1 MLWLIIIAAVV
12 LIALGALYTYMRRDD
27 PLRDDL
33 EPGAERAAAEANLKG
48 PIDFDSEFRP
58 PRDP

>member
-1 MLWLIIIAAVV
+1 MLLWLFIIAAVV

-48 PIDFDSEFRP
+48 IDFESDLRP

>member
-12 LIALGALYTYMRRDD
+12 VLALGALYTYMRRDD

-33 EPGAERAAAEANLKG
+33 NPEAERAAAEANLKG
-48 PIDFDSEFRP
+48 PIDFEGDMRP
-58 PRDP
+58 PRD

>member
-12 LIALGALYTYMRRDD
+12 VLALGALYTYMRRDD

-33 EPGAERAAAEANLKG
+33 NPEAERAAAEANLKG
-48 PIDFDSEFRP
+48 GIDFEGDMRA
-58 PRDP
+58 PRD